1 MKIKDWMKLGAGVL
15 IAHCTYSFLN
25 GLVGAMLE
33 PAYNKLHK
41 KKNSEELK
49 DSKPE
54 NEEES

>member
-15 IAHCTYSFLN
+15 IAHCTYSYLH
-25 GLVGAMLE
+25 GLVGVMLE
-33 PAYNKLHK
+33 SAYNKLQK
-41 KKNSEELK
+41 KSEELK

>member
-15 IAHCTYSFLN
+15 VAHCTYSFLN
-25 GLVGAMLE
+25 GLGGTLLY
-33 PAYNKLHK
+33 PIYNKIK
-41 KKNSEELK
+41 KFNEKLK